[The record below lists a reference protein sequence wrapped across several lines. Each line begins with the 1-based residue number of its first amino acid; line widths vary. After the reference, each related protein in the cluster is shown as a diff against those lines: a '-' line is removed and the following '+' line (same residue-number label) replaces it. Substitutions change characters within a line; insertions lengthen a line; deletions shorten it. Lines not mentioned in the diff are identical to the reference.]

1 MNQPREMD
9 MVLVIYNIK
18 ESEIMVPFEGIFTID
33 TLTIVLMNFDSD
45 EIEEYD
51 EIVCAL
57 IKMGS

>member
-57 IKMGS
+57 IEMGS